1 MTMGNEDK
9 KISELPALETVSG
22 DELLVVAK
30 GGGNGSVTM
39 GQIVA
44 KARQGL
50 VAQVPGKGLSTNDF
64 TDVLKAKLDSLK
76 NYDDAA
82 LRAAVKALEGQLDTI
97 LGDGA
102 SAAIDT
108 FNEIEAFLTGITD
121 TQTLTGL
128 LAELKSAITGET
140 DTKLEGKVDKVSGKG
155 LSANDYS
162 DAEKGKLAGLPT
174 GAELETAL
182 AAKLDKAVW
191 DGEHAQ
197 FNIVGYYSVNTGKTG
212 TAYTWRRTPLIVLNR
227 NAPIVFR
234 NLVLNSDAGIVFFD
248 ADRRFISGMGVDSG
262 LNDSQQIAVADFP
275 EGAVY
280 VGLSTFV
287 SGSGDNHNASYSNG
301 ETVESREG
309 AIAERII
316 ADRETEN
323 AQFGLSGYWYS
334 NGKVAATSLYRRT
347 GLIPVS
353 RDYDIVAQCWGA
365 VNVMALVLFDAS
377 GAMIST
383 VPCNTTVAT
392 AEKTVTV
399 AAADIPEAAAFFAAS
414 TEASRVS
421 QSHWSNGPTREAREG
436 AVSDAAAA
444 VYAEAQR
451 AVFDHIYAAYGVTKD
466 PATGLYSLN
475 GLTDITEAEMLA
487 IYVDMQRAPGNVIA
501 GANRGNLRTNL
512 WVATGISASDN
523 EITVRGMFDGWG
535 RAEVLNIYNGYTA
548 NYTTKISGGAAFRHC
563 SKLKKI
569 LGVFRLFTHGS
580 CSVAPFQGCAALEEL
595 SLTELK
601 YSVSFADSPLL
612 SLASL
617 EYLVAN
623 AANTGPITVT
633 VHPDVY
639 AKLTNTDGL
648 EDYLPANMVKTQ
660 RAASTSPNCSYADGV
675 WTIQRQNRDTYLSLS
690 SDAVTAGRP
699 YAMSM
704 NVDGMAEG
712 EEWQFYLNGG
722 TASGVYFKMKQGA
735 CSGVLYPKSSTSD
748 YASID
753 DVSREGVDMSLTT
766 PITVTDI
773 MVVPGETAAPKW
785 APHPDEIEDAELRER
800 VKWANLVYVAAAK
813 QITFASV

>member
-1 MTMGNEDK
+1 MAEQDK

-30 GGGNGSVTM
+30 GGGNGSVTT

-82 LRAAVKALEGQLDTI
+82 LRAAVDALEGQLDTI

-128 LAELKSAITGET
+128 LAELKSTITGET
-140 DTKLEGKVDKVSGKG
+140 DTKLEG
-155 LSANDYS
+155 
-162 DAEKGKLAGLPT
+162 
-174 GAELETAL
+174 
-182 AAKLDKAVW
+182 KLDKAVW

-197 FNIVGYYSVNTGKTG
+197 FGIVGYYNVNTGRTG
-212 TAYTWRRTPLIVLNR
+212 TAYTWRRTPLMVLNR

-248 ADRRFISGMGVDSG
+248 ADRRFISGMGADSG
-262 LNDSQQIAVADFP
+262 VTASQQIAVADFP
-275 EGAVY
+275 EDAVY

-287 SGSGDNHNASYSNG
+287 GSMGDNHNASYSNG

-316 ADRETEN
+316 ADREKVN
-323 AQFGLSGYWYS
+323 AQFGIVGYCHHSGSFSSASGYQRSGYLPI
-334 NGKVAATSLYRRT
+334 NRK
-347 GLIPVS
+347 
-353 RDYDIVAQCWGA
+353 YDIRVYGHGTSIVCAIG
-365 VNVMALVLFDAS
+365 FYDATFKFVGGLTYS
-377 GAMIST
+377 GST
-383 VPCNTTVAT
+383 Q
-392 AEKTVTV
+392 TVTC
-399 AAADIPEAAAFFAAS
+399 AAADIPATAVYFVAS
-414 TEASRVS
+414 TAENITGSYWR
-421 QSHWSNGPTREAREG
+421 NGETMEAREG
-436 AVSDAAAA
+436 GVSEAIERSKIALFVDEFNAKAESNGKYDPTHAPDAQHPF
-444 VYAEAQR
+444 Y
-451 AVFDHIYAAYGVTKD
+451 
-466 PATGLYSLN
+466 LN
-475 GLTDITEAEMLA
+475 GLWLTYDEAVDVYERGVTEYPLPKPLSGT
-487 IYVDMQRAPGNVIA
+487 VK
-501 GANRGNLRTNL
+501 TNL
-512 WVATGISASDN
+512 FIETRIYMSTAQTPLDNLCAYAVAL
-523 EITVRGMFDGWG
+523 ERVRVSPDYNYIVCTSLTNAFWG
-535 RAEVLNIYNGYTA
+535 CPRLREVLGVIDVYNTTNLQSIFNKCGLLETIYL
-548 NYTTKISGGAAFRHC
+548 R
-563 SKLKKI
+563 
-569 LGVFRLFTHGS
+569 RLR
-580 CSVAPFQGCAALEEL
+580 
-595 SLTELK
+595 
-601 YSVSFADSPLL
+601 YSVMMDVLESI

-617 EYLVAN
+617 QYLVDN
-623 AANTGPITVT
+623 AVNTSAITVT
-633 VHPDVY
+633 VHPTVY
-639 AKLTNTDGL
+639 AKLTDTDGL
-648 EDYLPANMVKTQ
+648 EDYLPANMVKTKV
-660 RAASTSPNCSYADGV
+660 AASTSPNCSYADGV
-675 WTIQRQNRDTYLSLS
+675 WTIQRQNRDTYLSLR

-722 TASGVYFKMKQGA
+722 TTSGSYFKMKQGA
-735 CSGVLYPKSSTSD
+735 CSGVLYPKLSNSGHTI
-748 YASID
+748 ID
-753 DVSREGVDMSLTT
+753 DVNTIHVDMSLTT

-800 VKWANLVYVAAAK
+800 VKWANLVYMAAAK

>member
-30 GGGNGSVTM
+30 GGGNGSVTT

-82 LRAAVKALEGQLDTI
+82 LRAAVDALEGQLDTI

-128 LAELKSAITGET
+128 LAELKSTITGET

-174 GAELETAL
+174 GAELETEL

-197 FNIVGYYSVNTGKTG
+197 FGIVGYCHH
-212 TAYTWRRTPLIVLNR
+212 
-227 NAPIVFR
+227 
-234 NLVLNSDAGIVFFD
+234 
-248 ADRRFISGMGVDSG
+248 
-262 LNDSQQIAVADFP
+262 
-275 EGAVY
+275 
-280 VGLSTFV
+280 
-287 SGSGDNHNASYSNG
+287 SGSFSSA
-301 ETVESREG
+301 
-309 AIAERII
+309 
-316 ADRETEN
+316 
-323 AQFGLSGYWYS
+323 SGYQRSGYLPI
-334 NGKVAATSLYRRT
+334 NRK
-347 GLIPVS
+347 
-353 RDYDIVAQCWGA
+353 YDIRVYGHGTSIVCAIG
-365 VNVMALVLFDAS
+365 FYDATFKFVGGLTYS
-377 GAMIST
+377 GST
-383 VPCNTTVAT
+383 Q
-392 AEKTVTV
+392 TVTC
-399 AAADIPEAAAFFAAS
+399 AAADIPATAVYFVAS
-414 TEASRVS
+414 TAENITGSYWR
-421 QSHWSNGPTREAREG
+421 NGETMEAREG
-436 AVSDAAAA
+436 GVSEAV
-444 VYAEAQR
+444 R
-451 AVFDHIYAAYGVTKD
+451 ASKTVLFDELVGALGVTKD
-466 PATGLYSLN
+466 ADTGLYSLN
-475 GLTDITEAEMLA
+475 GLTDITYDQMLQ
-487 IYVDMQRAPGNVIA
+487 IWLSVQRPPSNVMA
-501 GANRGNLRTNL
+501 GANRCNLRTNL
-512 WVATGISASDN
+512 WVATGVSSADN
-523 EITVRGMFDGWG
+523 PIKVIGVF
-535 RAEVLNIYNGYTA
+535 AEWIKAETLNVSNGNTNSA
-548 NYTTKISGGAAFRHC
+548 TTKLIANAAFRSC
-563 SKLKKI
+563 NKLKKI
-569 LGVFRLFTHGS
+569 LGVFRLFSENNIYKDT
-580 CSVAPFQGCAALEEL
+580 FYGCAMLEEL
-595 SLTELK
+595 SLTELE

-623 AANTGPITVT
+623 AANTGPVTVT

-660 RAASTSPNCSYADGV
+660 GVPVGYSPNCAYANGV
-675 WTIQRQNRDTYLSLS
+675 WTIQRQDRDTWIEFLGEPVVSGL
-690 SDAVTAGRP
+690 P
-699 YAMSM
+699 YAVSM
-704 NVDGMAEG
+704 NVDGMADKEY
-712 EEWQFYLNGG
+712 WYFTFGG
-722 TASGVYFKMKQGA
+722 GDMKSSVFRMQQGPS
-735 CSGVLYPKSSTSD
+735 SGVLHPK
-748 YASID
+748 
-753 DVSREGVDMSLTT
+753 VSRHDIQFDNGSRSYVDMSLTT

-813 QITFASV
+813 NISFATI

>member
-1 MTMGNEDK
+1 MAEQDK

-30 GGGNGSVTM
+30 GGGNGSVTT

-82 LRAAVKALEGQLDTI
+82 LRAAVDALEGQLDTI

-128 LAELKSAITGET
+128 LAELKSTITGET

-155 LSANDYS
+155 LSTNDYS

-197 FNIVGYYSVNTGKTG
+197 FGIVGYYSVNTGKTG

-248 ADRRFISGMGVDSG
+248 ADRRFISGMGADSG
-262 LNDSQQIAVADFP
+262 VTASQQIAVADFP
-275 EGAVY
+275 EDAVY
-280 VGLSTFV
+280 VGLCTFV
-287 SGSGDNHNASYSNG
+287 NTMGDNHNASYSNG

-309 AIAERII
+309 AIAERIV
-316 ADRETEN
+316 ADREKEN
-323 AQFGLSGYWYS
+323 AQFGIVGYINDIGADVES
-334 NGKVAATSLYRRT
+334 PNFHRT
-347 GLIPVS
+347 GLIPINHG
-353 RDYDIVAQCWGA
+353 YDIAVRAFGYKSTAALTLYDVKGA
-365 VNVMALVLFDAS
+365 ALSVVIHGS
-377 GAMIST
+377 GAILE
-383 VPCNTTVAT
+383 
-392 AEKTVTV
+392 EKVVTL
-399 AAADIPEAAAFFAAS
+399 AAADIPEGAVYFACCTRNDRLAD
-414 TEASRVS
+414 
-421 QSHWSNGPTREAREG
+421 SHWSNGPTREAREG

-451 AVFDHIYAAYGVTKD
+451 AVFDQIYAAYGVTKD

-487 IYVDMQRAPGNVIA
+487 IYTDMQRAPSNVIA

-523 EITVRGMFDGWG
+523 EIKARGLFDGWG
-535 RAEVLNIYNGYTA
+535 RAEVLNVSDRSDSNF
-548 NYTTKISGGAAFRHC
+548 TTKISGIAVFKACRR
-563 SKLKKI
+563 LKKI
-569 LGVFRLFTHGS
+569 LGVFRLFTQEA
-580 CSVAPFQGCAALEEL
+580 CSKEPFSGCAALEEL
-595 SLTELK
+595 SLAELK

-623 AANTGPITVT
+623 AANTDPITVT
-633 VHPDVY
+633 VHPTVY
-639 AKLTNTDGL
+639 ARLTDTDGL
-648 EDYLPANMVKTQ
+648 EDYLPANMAKTQ
-660 RAASTSPNCSYADGV
+660 RAARSMSSNCEYANKV
-675 WTIQRQNRDTYLSLS
+675 WTIHKEDRDTFLSLYG
-690 SDAVTAGRP
+690 DTLTAGRK
-699 YAMSM
+699 YAISA
-704 NVDGMAEG
+704 NVDNMEAGKLWTFMISGDNSDASHILSLA
-712 EEWQFYLNGG
+712 QG
-722 TASGVYFKMKQGA
+722 TCSTVFQPKKPYVMLDDAYRSVASF
-735 CSGVLYPKSSTSD
+735 TD
-748 YASID
+748 
-753 DVSREGVDMSLTT
+753 TT

-773 MVVPGETAAPKW
+773 MVVPGEAVAPKW

-800 VKWANLVYVAAAK
+800 VRWANLVYVAAAK

>member
-1 MTMGNEDK
+1 MAEQDK

-30 GGGNGSVTM
+30 GGGNGSVTT

-76 NYDDAA
+76 NYDDEA
-82 LRAAVKALEGQLDTI
+82 LRAAVDALEGQLDTI

-128 LAELKSAITGET
+128 LAELKSTITGET
-140 DTKLEGKVDKVSGKG
+140 DTKLEGKV
-155 LSANDYS
+155 
-162 DAEKGKLAGLPT
+162 
-174 GAELETAL
+174 
-182 AAKLDKAVW
+182 DKAVW

-197 FNIVGYYSVNTGKTG
+197 FNIVGYYNVNTGRTG
-212 TAYTWRRTPLIVLNR
+212 TADTWRRTPLMVLNR

-248 ADRRFISGMGVDSG
+248 ADRRFISGMGADSG
-262 LNDSQQIAVADFP
+262 VTASQQIAVADFP
-275 EGAVY
+275 EDAVY
-280 VGLSTFV
+280 VGLCTFV
-287 SGSGDNHNASYSNG
+287 NSMGDNHNASYSNG

-309 AIAERII
+309 ATAERIV
-316 ADRETEN
+316 ADREKEN
-323 AQFGLSGYWYS
+323 AQFGLSGYWTADNKGIASSTGYAHS
-334 NGKVAATSLYRRT
+334 GYLPINREYDIKVAGQGTVKVAA
-347 GLIPVS
+347 I
-353 RDYDIVAQCWGA
+353 A
-365 VNVMALVLFDAS
+365 LFDAQRKIIVS
-377 GAMIST
+377 KAYPAQAVST
-383 VPCNTTVAT
+383 VVVGKD
-392 AEKTVTV
+392 E
-399 AAADIPEAAAFFAAS
+399 IPAHAVYFMAS
-414 TEASRVS
+414 TRADNIKAIGAY
-421 QSHWSNGPTREAREG
+421 WSNGPTREAREAREG
-436 AVSDAAAA
+436 AVSDAIGGSKLALFVDMWTRCFDCQYDAGKEKPFMCNG
-444 VYAEAQR
+444 VELTYAEAI
-451 AVFDHIYAAYGVTKD
+451 AVYNAPRLTYNNSA
-466 PATGLYSLN
+466 
-475 GLTDITEAEMLA
+475 GLTNLIGGVKT
-487 IYVDMQRAPGNVIA
+487 VIL
-501 GANRGNLRTNL
+501 G
-512 WVATGISASDN
+512 SASTRYVSANMYAEFCTTAFIKLRICIDN
-523 EITVRGMFDGWG
+523 SLVYTS
-535 RAEVLNIYNGYTA
+535 NI
-548 NYTTKISGGAAFRHC
+548 KQAFYGC
-563 SKLKKI
+563 AYLSEI
-569 LGVFRLFTHGS
+569 LGGIRALISSEEFAREAFYG
-580 CSVAPFQGCAALEEL
+580 CSSLENVKL
-595 SLTELK
+595 HSLAV
-601 YSVSFADSPLL
+601 SISFADSPLL

-660 RAASTSPNCSYADGV
+660 RAARSITPNCNYADGV
-675 WTIQRQNRDTYLSLS
+675 WTIQRQDRDTYLSLYS
-690 SDAVTAGRP
+690 NAVTAGRP
-699 YAMSM
+699 YAISM

-712 EEWQFYLNGG
+712 EEWHFYLNGG
-722 TASGVYFKMKQGA
+722 ITSGSYFKMKQGA
-735 CSGVLYPKSSTSD
+735 CSGVLYPKSSSAD
-748 YASID
+748 YIIID
-753 DVSREGVDMSLTT
+753 DVNRNYVDMSLTT

-773 MVVPGETAAPKW
+773 MVVPGEAVAPKW